1 MTASLTADHTFTF
14 SVSNNDND
22 SEFQRE
28 NIMSKSVTIIC
39 SSGFCWVSGV
49 MGNKLNP
56 VTDCIQVDGTLFPPP
71 IKLTSII

>member
-39 SSGFCWVSGV
+39 SSGYCAMKKNWGIS
-49 MGNKLNP
+49 
-56 VTDCIQVDGTLFPPP
+56 LFAGSVG
-71 IKLTSII
+71 LWETN

>member
-28 NIMSKSVTIIC
+28 NIMSKSVTIIS
-39 SSGFCWVSGV
+39 SSGFCAMKINW
-49 MGNKLNP
+49 GNN
-56 VTDCIQVDGTLFPPP
+56 LFAGSVG
-71 IKLTSII
+71 LWETN